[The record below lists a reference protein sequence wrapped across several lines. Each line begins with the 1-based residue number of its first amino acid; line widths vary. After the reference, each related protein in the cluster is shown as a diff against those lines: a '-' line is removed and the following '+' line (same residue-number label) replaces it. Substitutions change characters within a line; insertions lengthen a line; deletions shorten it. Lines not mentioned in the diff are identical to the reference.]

1 MVVVVV
7 VLLLSLLFFV
17 IIIIITYLLLL
28 LLLLLLVSPLGPKP
42 PKPKS
47 SIRARTGK
55 EPSGR
60 GEEEGGTRTQAQK
73 LLSKPQ

>member
-1 MVVVVV
+1 MVVVV

-17 IIIIITYLLLL
+17 IIIIITYLL